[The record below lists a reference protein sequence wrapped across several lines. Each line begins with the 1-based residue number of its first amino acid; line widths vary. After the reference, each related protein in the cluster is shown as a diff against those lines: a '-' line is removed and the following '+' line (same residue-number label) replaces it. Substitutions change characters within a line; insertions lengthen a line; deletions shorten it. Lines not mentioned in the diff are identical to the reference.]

1 MSLSQQYIGL
11 NQSRKLWLNL
21 LFCRWL
27 KPNLSLVINF
37 VPVGLRQLKVL
48 FGVGRTNCQML
59 FLKRVKLS
67 EFLILLARLFHS
79 ITVNGKNE
87 FLKKVCLTLNRGML
101 SILFLVL
108 YAVLAVGIWSK
119 RYLRDSF
126 LVILK
131 K

>member
-48 FGVGRTNCQML
+48 LGVGRTNCQML

-108 YAVLAVGIWSK
+108 YAVLAVGILSK